1 MRPPRSRRPMRRPG
15 MRPPRRPMRRGAWAP
30 PPPELEAARG
40 DVARAHE
47 LMSAGDYQAAEALF
61 VRVAGLAAGH
71 QRYRRAGHL
80 YAQAA
85 HAALEG
91 GDVAGA
97 LAHAEKAMGV
107 LVDGRDVPHA
117 IRVVDR
123 MGDELRGRGHEA
135 EARALREKL
144 DALLSEKGIDA
155 DAVRARAAARRAP
168 KRELPAQCDACL
180 GPVRSDD
187 VEWIDETSAVC
198 AYCGSVLKAV

>member
-1 MRPPRSRRPMRRPG
+1 
-15 MRPPRRPMRRGAWAP
+15 MRRGMRRGVWEP

-47 LMSAGDYQAAEALF
+47 LMAAGDHQAAEDLF
-61 VRVAGLAAGH
+61 VRVAALAAGH
-71 QRYRRAGHL
+71 QRFRRAGQL

-97 LAHAEKAMGV
+97 LGHAEKAIAALLDEG
-107 LVDGRDVPHA
+107 DIQHA
-117 IRVVDR
+117 IRIVDR
-123 MGDELRGRGHEA
+123 MGDELRGHGHEA
-135 EARALREKL
+135 EAQTLSQKL
-144 DALLSEKGIDA
+144 DARLAEKGIDA
-155 DAVRARAAARRAP
+155 DAVRARSAARRAP

-180 GPVRSDD
+180 GPVRPDD